1 MGNDV
6 SMFFTFWGLNALR
19 KEGYNSKTK
28 KNIMEKMFGFMMPK
42 GMRKLQLSNMNF
54 GGMGRKMIDYVMKTK
69 NVETLNSLLDQYI
82 ENGGKI
88 IACTMSMD
96 VMGIK
101 KDELIDGIEYGG
113 VAMYM
118 QEADDANHNLF
129 I

>member
-1 MGNDV
+1 
-6 SMFFTFWGLNALR
+6 
-19 KEGYNSKTK
+19 
-28 KNIMEKMFGFMMPK
+28 MPK